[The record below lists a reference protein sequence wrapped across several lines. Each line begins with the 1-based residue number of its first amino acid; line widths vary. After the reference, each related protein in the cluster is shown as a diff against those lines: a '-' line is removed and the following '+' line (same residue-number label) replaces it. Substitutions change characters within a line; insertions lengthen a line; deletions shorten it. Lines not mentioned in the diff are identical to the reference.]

1 MVAEEM
7 TLSELVET
15 CGHIGL
21 IEATVRG
28 TAESEYQ
35 RVCEYRIG
43 ARADYYPGDYRGE
56 QPDPTVHVI
65 QKPIHVRDDGASS
78 FEFGQV
84 MKNIPIK
91 LGKLEVTLW
100 TCHPEFCRDG
110 WKNGERPLHL
120 RCDLLSEEWS
130 KKNRRKELRR

>member
-1 MVAEEM
+1 M

-28 TAESEYQ
+28 TAQNECQ

-43 ARADYYPGDYRGE
+43 ARAEYYPGDYHRGPNNE
-56 QPDPTVHVI
+56 PDPTVHVI
-65 QKPIHVRDDGASS
+65 QKPIHVRDAGASS

-91 LGKLEVTLW
+91 LLKMQVTYW
-100 TCHPEFCRDG
+100 TCGTEYVDRAFWTC
-110 WKNGERPLHL
+110 GERPYHL
-120 RCDLLSEEWS
+120 RCDLLSPEV
-130 KKNRRKELRR
+130 KR